1 MLAQLHKAGLE
12 ENSAL
17 ERIYVRVFTK
27 ICMVAGLKLRRDD
40 GESVAE
46 WKSGGCIVLQ
56 RIPRVQS

>member
-1 MLAQLHKAGLE
+1 MLAQLHKAGLG

-40 GESVAE
+40 DESVAE
-46 WKSGGCIVLQ
+46 WKSGGGIVLQ